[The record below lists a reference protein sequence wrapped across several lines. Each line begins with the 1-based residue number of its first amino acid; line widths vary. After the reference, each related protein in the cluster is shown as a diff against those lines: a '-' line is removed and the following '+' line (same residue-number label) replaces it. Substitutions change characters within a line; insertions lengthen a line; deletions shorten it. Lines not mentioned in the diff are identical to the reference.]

1 MLFGVARGNRIRDA
15 TMMHI
20 SNEEHQKN
28 LAIDGLCFE
37 RNTIAAS
44 QPNHSRFSHKIISS
58 PGPLVSDFVTH
69 GPDFEYTTYGIHI
82 GQEDRLTFFG
92 HHERHIIG
100 HFIDCRSESPTR
112 HVRVSYSFAPSMYR
126 RLIIPRGVAHTFDGL
141 AGIVT
146 RDEPIW
152 YASEDNPHWNVN
164 NDLISILR
172 SSSDT
177 VPTVDVCKYR
187 FSDDMHNFMTRLSQ
201 SVLEKPRAYSTRFK
215 LRIGGVEQY
224 VMFQETRWDNEGRA
238 LKPLLDV
245 GGSTPI
251 KIHPSKYAITGK
263 ASWTLVPNT
272 LSGVADVLLMHSAQT
287 LENIQMQVHRRTRR
301 WYTFLTQEGSTLEAE
316 TLDLRPSSPTFGISQ
331 SFSTFCDP
339 RITFIVDP
347 GIAYRF
353 AARDDIFVRAENEVF
368 VSEHEPRDDIP
379 MFGNDVEVIDPR
391 NFSREQPELP
401 SLQCSER
408 VVRSMAKYEGSNVRV
423 M

>member
-1 MLFGVARGNRIRDA
+1 MLQ
-15 TMMHI
+15 I
-20 SNEEHQKN
+20 SSTEHQTD
-28 LAIDGLCFE
+28 LAIDGLRFE
-37 RNTIAAS
+37 KNAIAVLD
-44 QPNHSRFSHKIISS
+44 QGHSWFSHKVISS

-69 GPDFEYTTYGIHI
+69 GPDFHYSTYGIHI
-82 GQEDRLTFFG
+82 GQVDRLTFFG
-92 HHERHIIG
+92 HHDRNIIG

-112 HVRVSYSFAPSMYR
+112 HVQLSYSFAPRLYR
-126 RLIIPRGVAHTFDGL
+126 RLVIPRGVAHTFDGL

-152 YASEDNPHWNVN
+152 YASEDNPHWNVH

-172 SSSDT
+172 STTDNF
-177 VPTVDVCKYR
+177 PTVDVCKYR

-224 VMFQETRWDNEGRA
+224 VMFQETTWDNEGQT

-245 GGSTPI
+245 SDSTPI
-251 KIHPSKYAITGK
+251 GVHPSKYAITGK

-272 LSGVADVLLMHSAQT
+272 LSGVADVLLMPSRT
-287 LENIQMQVHRRTRR
+287 LENTGMNVHRRTRR
-301 WYTFLTQEGSTLEAE
+301 WYTFLTQEGSTLEVE
-316 TLDLRPSSPTFGISQ
+316 TLDLRPSSPTFGMAR

-339 RITFIVDP
+339 RITYVVDP

-353 AARDDIFVRAENEVF
+353 AVNDDIFVRAENEVF

-379 MFGNDVEVIDPR
+379 MFGNDLEVIDPG

-408 VVRSMAKYEGSNVRV
+408 VIRNMAKHEGSSVRV